1 MDCDDT
7 EGTKQEVLVFL
18 FGFFFLLHF
27 LLLNSQANSIILV
40 MICRF
45 VLVSILFLSV
55 TEIYT
60 QL

>member
-7 EGTKQEVLVFL
+7 EGTKQEVLFFL
-18 FGFFFLLHF
+18 VFLLHF
-27 LLLNSQANSIILV
+27 FPLNSQANSIILV

-45 VLVSILFLSV
+45 VLVSILFLPV
-55 TEIYT
+55 TAIYT